1 MLLFR
6 NVEITLDGNNEIN
19 MMCTTN
25 AEEDDIPYNS
35 GIFIYISFFILFF
48 IFLKKTYMKANVKY
62 IIL

>member
-35 GIFIYISFFILFF
+35 GIFIYISFFI
-48 IFLKKTYMKANVKY
+48 FLKKTYMKANVKY